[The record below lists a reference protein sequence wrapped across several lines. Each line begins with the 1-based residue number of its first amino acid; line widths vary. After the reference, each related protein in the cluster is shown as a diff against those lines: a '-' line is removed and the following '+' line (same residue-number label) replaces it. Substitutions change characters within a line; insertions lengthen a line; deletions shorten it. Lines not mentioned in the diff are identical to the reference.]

1 MILNN
6 IRTKST
12 LVILAM
18 GISVLSCQKLDRPEL
33 GEFERDP
40 DPPPYSE
47 LKSQLTFE
55 ENGDDA
61 GENGLSLT
69 EAKDVTYV
77 DGVSG
82 KAVKFGTQGY
92 MLYKAIG
99 DTVVWPNNFKGVP
112 ADTLTNLGSFTL
124 AFWMNGASPVTNAQG
139 LFSISNKNQFWGS
152 LDLFLEGFA
161 TGEDSAFLKIH
172 MFNANMP
179 DGNGE
184 EWSEVKIPEALDRW
198 THLALTYDAKTSKFI
213 VYANGAAVI
222 DKTLGGGAYG
232 KIKYKDFNG
241 MVVGNHQ
248 FQTTPSLT
256 NHGPEGWASAFNGA
270 IDNLRIYNMA
280 LTGDQVNSLVT
291 GSN

>member
-1 MILNN
+1 MMLNN
-6 IRTKST
+6 KRSKNV
-12 LVILAM
+12 LVILAL
-18 GISVLSCQKLDRPEL
+18 GISVIGCQKMDRPEL

-40 DPPPYSE
+40 DPPPYNE
-47 LKSQLTFE
+47 LKTHFTFE
-55 ENGDDA
+55 DNGDDS

-82 KAVKFGTQGY
+82 KAVKFGNQGY
-92 MLYKAIG
+92 LLYKAIG

-112 ADTLTNLGSFTL
+112 ADTLKNLGSITL
-124 AFWMNGASPVTNAQG
+124 AFWMNGMSPVNNAQG
-139 LFSISNKNQFWGS
+139 LFSISHKAEFWGN
-152 LDLFLEGFA
+152 LDLFLEGFPA
-161 TGEDSAFLKIH
+161 GEDTAFLKIH
-172 MFNANMP
+172 MFNAGAS
-179 DGNGE
+179 DQKGE

-198 THLALTYDAKTSKFI
+198 THIAVVYDQKASKLV

-222 DKTLGGGAYG
+222 DREVGGGDYG
-232 KIKYKDFNG
+232 GLKYNEFNG

-270 IDNLRIYNMA
+270 FDNLRIYNRA
-280 LTGDQVNSLVT
+280 LSADEINQLVT
-291 GSN
+291 GNN

>member
-1 MILNN
+1 MILSN

-12 LVILAM
+12 LAILAM
-18 GISVLSCQKLDRPEL
+18 GISVLSCQKLDRPAL

-55 ENGDDA
+55 DNGDDG

-77 DGVSG
+77 AGVSG
-82 KAVKFGTQGY
+82 KAVKFGNQGY
-92 MLYKAIG
+92 LLYKAIG

-112 ADTLTNLGSFTL
+112 ADTLQNLGSFTL
-124 AFWMNGASPVTNAQG
+124 AFWMNGTSPVTNAQG

-198 THLALTYDAKTSKFI
+198 THIALTYDAKTSKFI
-213 VYANGAAVI
+213 VYANGASVI
-222 DKTLGGGAYG
+222 DKSLGAGAYG

-241 MVVGNHQ
+241 MVIGNHQ

-270 IDNLRIYNMA
+270 IDNLRIYNLA
-280 LTGDQVNSLVT
+280 LTGDQVNALVS